1 MLANYVPPTLYDDA
15 TILVMLNDAY
25 LECCERTH
33 CLKALSTVT
42 LVAGQGEYDLP
53 SDFSAIDSVVAAGV
67 PLFAVPLSDALR
79 DQPTL
84 STPQAGY
91 YTYAGKI
98 GFLPVPNQIDGAV
111 STMIA
116 YNAKPAPFLTY
127 DDGFDSRF
135 PVEYADI
142 LLHYVIWRVQSMSG
156 GAESLRNAQIN
167 RNLNDNRMKEL
178 RRSVNNVGMLQP
190 SQLPHVG
197 DNRRIRSRSAL

>member
-25 LECCERTH
+25 LEACERTH
-33 CLKALSTVT
+33 CLKALATIT
-42 LVAGQGEYDLP
+42 LVADQQEYDLP
-53 SDFSAIDSVVAAGV
+53 ADCSAIDSVVAAGV
-67 PLFAVPLSDALR
+67 PLFAVPLSGALR

-84 STPQAGY
+84 STPSVGY
-91 YTYAGKI
+91 YTYGSKI
-98 GFLPVPNQIDGAV
+98 GFFPAPVQIDTAL
-111 STMIA
+111 STMISYSA
-116 YNAKPAPFLTY
+116 RPAPFLTY
-127 DDGFDSRF
+127 DDGFDVRF

-142 LLHYVIWRVQSMSG
+142 LLHYVVWRVQSMSG

-197 DNRRIRSRSAL
+197 DNRQLRSRSAL